1 MNEECIK
8 LLQTTEQDDRD
19 KNPIF
24 PQTLGRA
31 VYIDINGST
40 YDLQSAITQGLFY
53 SNLINKMVSITEI
66 TQTIPIPSNME
77 ITDEQQLLIFQ
88 NGILL
93 NKDENYSFNADKT
106 EINLLGN
113 TYKTRIGDIF
123 TFLYFP
129 YIGIGQNNENN
140 NEGITNSIVTT
151 INSGSGNNQV
161 PTAKA
166 VYTFVTNY
174 VNSLVNSTY

>member
-1 MNEECIK
+1 MNEEYIK
-8 LLQTTEQDDRD
+8 LLQTTEQHDND

-31 VYIDINGST
+31 VYVDINGST

-66 TQTIPIPSNME
+66 TQTISIPDNME
-77 ITDEQQLLIFQ
+77 ITNEQQLLIFQ

-93 NKDENYSFNADKT
+93 NKDENYTFSADKT
-106 EINLLGN
+106 KINLLGS

-129 YIGIGQNNENN
+129 YIGIEQDNN
-140 NEGITNSIVTT
+140 NGGSTYPVITI
-151 INSGSGNNQV
+151 INSGSGDNQV

-174 VNSLVNSTY
+174 VNNLVNSTY